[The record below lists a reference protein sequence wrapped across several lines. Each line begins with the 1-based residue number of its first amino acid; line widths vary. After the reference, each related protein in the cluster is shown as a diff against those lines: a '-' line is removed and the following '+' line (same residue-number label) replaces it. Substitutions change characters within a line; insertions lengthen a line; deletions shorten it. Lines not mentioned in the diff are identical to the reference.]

1 MTTNFHNSNFFIT
14 ALRAYK
20 ANIRTAALVSAGL
33 LLIEWLTTIFSSKF
47 AEYVG
52 PTLLVA
58 IFAYAIHYTILFGEN
73 ADLKDASSGK
83 PFNKFFWRSMIF
95 FATLIL
101 IAAVVFLASIQTLGE
116 GHGPDVSKG
125 WAVILF
131 VLVGLPLFGASF
143 ALFGTI
149 LPATVA
155 GADASFVTA
164 WKRAKGNF
172 WYTLLRLALGPFL
185 VQMAILGLV
194 FWGASLG
201 APLDI
206 LTPSGAPDLVGV
218 SVYVVVQ
225 MANLFVTALA
235 ASVLCKAYL
244 RSDSEVPS
252 LSR

>member
-1 MTTNFHNSNFFIT
+1 MTNDTHNANFFVT
-14 ALRAYK
+14 AWRAYK

-33 LLIEWLTTIFSSKF
+33 LLVEWLTTVFSSKF
-47 AEYVG
+47 AEYAG

-58 IFAYAIHYTILFGEN
+58 MFAYAIHYTILFGKN

-95 FATLIL
+95 FAAFIV
-101 IAAVVFLASIQTLGE
+101 IAAVVFLASTQILGE
-116 GHGPDVSKG
+116 NYGPDVLKG
-125 WAVILF
+125 WSIILF
-131 VLVGLPLFGASF
+131 VLVGLPMFGASF

-155 GADASFVTA
+155 GVDASFVTA

-185 VQMAILGLV
+185 VQMVILGFVL
-194 FWGASLG
+194 WGASLG
-201 APLDI
+201 APLSI
-206 LTPSGAPDLVGV
+206 LTSDGAPDLIGILF
-218 SVYVVVQ
+218 YVVVQ

-235 ASVLCKAYL
+235 ASVLCKTYL
-244 RSDSEVPS
+244 RSLNEAPAP
-252 LSR
+252 